1 MGGFPIAVIGEMGL
15 AIFDKIQK
23 GADVAKKVAEADNVL
38 YMQTYYNKRLALEMT
53 KIYTTGTKDV
63 NGSVIPQ
70 ANSGDRSEQISRLIQ
85 ATLNQNK
92 FR

>member
-1 MGGFPIAVIGEMGL
+1 MAGFPIAVVGEMGL

-38 YMQTYYNKRLALEMT
+38 YMQTYHSKRLALELA
-53 KIYTTGTKDV
+53 KVYTTGTKDV

-70 ANSGDRSEQISRLIQ
+70 VNTGDRNEQIDRLIQ
-85 ATLNQNK
+85 ATLNQGK